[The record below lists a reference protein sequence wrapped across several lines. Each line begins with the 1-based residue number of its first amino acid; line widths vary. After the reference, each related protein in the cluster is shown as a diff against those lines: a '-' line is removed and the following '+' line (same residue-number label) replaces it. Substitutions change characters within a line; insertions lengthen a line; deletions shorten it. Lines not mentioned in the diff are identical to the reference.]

1 MNDRLIGQVVGSAG
15 SIGANYRE
23 ANSNKSLEVQPLIKE
38 AEALNNIV
46 SSIIMKV
53 EKTTNTD

>member
-23 ANSNKSLEVQPLIKE
+23 SNSNKVSKFNLDKRGRSNKKIM
-38 AEALNNIV
+38 